1 MRSAALWLA
10 PAAFLAMA
18 GAAQADSCAKSR
30 DYILDGLAGDLAQPS
45 QRYLDLFK
53 VCQEAL
59 GFPNVKDAF
68 VIKAGMI
75 AIEPTRN
82 NVMATAATL
91 SQFCQRFP
99 NGRVRFMTP
108 PEQRQART
116 VGLVVM
122 MSGVDAASCKTV
134 RGAL

>member
-1 MRSAALWLA
+1 MRTAALWLA
-10 PAAFLAMA
+10 PAAFLAMV
-18 GAAQADSCAKSR
+18 GAAHADSCAKSR
-30 DYILDGLAGDLAQPS
+30 DYILDGLAGDLTQPTKH
-45 QRYLDLFK
+45 YLDLFK
-53 VCQEAL
+53 VCQESL

-75 AIEPTRN
+75 AIDPARN

-99 NGRVRFMTP
+99 NGSVRFMTP

-122 MSGVDAASCKTV
+122 MSAGDAASCKTL
-134 RGAL
+134 RGAV